1 MNELKVFSNPDFGEV
16 RTLEEN
22 GEVLFCGT
30 DVAKA
35 LGYSN
40 PRDALARHCR
50 CVVKRDVP
58 HPQTPDK
65 KLEMIFIHEGDVYR
79 LIARSKLPS
88 AERFERW
95 VFDEVLPSIR
105 KHGAYMTPETLE
117 AAVLNPHFVRK
128 LCDQLIESQG
138 KCKELEATN
147 SALTVENQIMA
158 PKASYFDQLVD
169 RNTLTNFRETAKALN
184 VAPKAFVSF
193 LLEKKYIYRDKKGKL
208 LPYENRN
215 EGLFEVKECYNEK
228 TQWGGTQTLVTPKGR
243 EAFRLLYVGA

>member
-117 AAVLNPHFVRK
+117 AAMLNPHFVRK

-147 SALTVENQIMA
+147 SALTV
-158 PKASYFDQLVD
+158 
-169 RNTLTNFRETAKALN
+169 
-184 VAPKAFVSF
+184 
-193 LLEKKYIYRDKKGKL
+193 
-208 LPYENRN
+208 
-215 EGLFEVKECYNEK
+215 
-228 TQWGGTQTLVTPKGR
+228 
-243 EAFRLLYVGA
+243 

>member
-35 LGYSN
+35 LGYSKPHN
-40 PRDALARHCR
+40 ALTAHCR
-50 CVVKRDVP
+50 CALKRGVP

-117 AAVLNPHFVRK
+117 AAMLNPHFVRK

-228 TQWGGTQTLVTPKGR
+228 TKWGGTQTLVTPKGR

>member
-40 PRDALARHCR
+40 PNKAINNHCR
-50 CVVKRDVP
+50 AVTKRS
-58 HPQTPDK
+58 TPISGKMQD
-65 KLEMIFIHEGDVYR
+65 INFIPEGDVYR
-79 LIARSKLPS
+79 LIVRSKLPS

-95 VFDEVLPSIR
+95 VFDEVLPSIQ

-147 SALTVENQIMA
+147 SALTVENQILL